1 MNNDKLK
8 NVEFIKNFNKITVI
22 KACQEENVKK
32 SNLYNMTT
40 SKEKIE
46 RIKLNI
52 DRKIKELY
60 QDYENNSL

>member
-60 QDYENNSL
+60 QDYENNTL